1 MTEKVNAIVL
11 GTVKHSDRHNITTLY
26 TRECGRMAVATPAG
40 AGRPACAKRALMM
53 PLSAVEATVG
63 SGAGRDIGRLV
74 QVSALECRRSLY
86 FDPVKMSV
94 GLFVAEFIGRLVRD
108 SGADARLW
116 DYVADSFVFWTVCRV
131 GGPWPISQSCSSPRL
146 RPLSG

>member
-40 AGRPACAKRALMM
+40 SGRTACARRALMM

-63 SGAGRDIGRLV
+63 SGAGRDIGTRMPPQPL
-74 QVSALECRRSLY
+74 LRSCE
-86 FDPVKMSV
+86 D
-94 GLFVAEFIGRLVRD
+94 
-108 SGADARLW
+108 
-116 DYVADSFVFWTVCRV
+116 VCRPV
-131 GGPWPISQSCSSPRL
+131 CG
-146 RPLSG
+146 